1 MVDFKWRPAVK
12 KEREPV
18 DEKPLNSEQTPEE
31 AQRELKHEVRE
42 LVKLVVLFL
51 AIFIVLKSFVIEGY
65 EVQGESML
73 PTLQE
78 NDQILVFKL
87 PHLLSRLGLLGGIEA
102 IKPRDIIVFDSPDSN
117 NKRYVKRVIAEG
129 PPAPRGNVVG
139 AQESAEP
146 HVSVR
151 IAEGRVFVDNH
162 PVQEDYLP
170 KDAMD
175 RRERDP
181 EIQLAPGEYYVL
193 GDNRGV
199 SKDSRSFKAIHD
211 NAIVGKAVL
220 RFWPLSKFGL
230 LK

>member
-1 MVDFKWRPAVK
+1 MNGNPSSTEKTPDEVK
-12 KEREPV
+12 
-18 DEKPLNSEQTPEE
+18 
-31 AQRELKHEVRE
+31 RELKREVRE

-87 PHLLSRLGLLGGIEA
+87 PHLLSSMGLLGGVQA
-102 IKPRDIIVFDSPDSN
+102 IKPRDIIIFDSPDSS

-146 HVSVR
+146 YVSVR

-162 PVQEDYLP
+162 PVEENYLP

-181 EIQLAPGEYYVL
+181 EVRLATGEYYVL
-193 GDNRGV
+193 GDNRSV

-211 NAIVGKAVL
+211 KAIVGKAVL
-220 RFWPLSKFGL
+220 RFWPLSKFGF